1 MGWNKGM
8 VMIKPRMKSMKDGE
22 HLPFTIHLPFIYHS
36 FTIHL
41 PCFVIVFQCLFISFL
56 NRVCLFFKVFFIHQ
70 PHVLVPVGHA

>member
-1 MGWNKGM
+1 
-8 VMIKPRMKSMKDGE
+8 MKDGE
-22 HLPFTIHLPFIYHS
+22 HLPFTIHLPFIYHSFTIHLPFIYHS